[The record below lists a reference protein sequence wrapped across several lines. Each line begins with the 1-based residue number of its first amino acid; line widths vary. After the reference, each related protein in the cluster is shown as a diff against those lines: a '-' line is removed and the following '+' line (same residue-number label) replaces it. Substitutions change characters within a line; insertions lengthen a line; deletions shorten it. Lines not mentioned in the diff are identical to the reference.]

1 MTILNENA
9 DVSVLI
15 TSPDR
20 SRSDMCPGAIKLH
33 NAQDGAIGR
42 VRFPGGKILAEQW
55 QDIARI
61 STEIGDGTIHIT
73 TRGNLQF
80 RGVSNDAEFLAAVE
94 DAGFLPSR
102 PHDKIRN
109 ILSSPL
115 DKDLWPLVEALD
127 TALLSNGTVTGLSGR
142 TLFGIDGGSG
152 DVLSRRPDF
161 GVRRCDRGFQ
171 LILAGQLQP
180 YVITAEEQVAPL
192 LTAAAE
198 VWQSTRGEHWRLR
211 ENPTAIAS
219 ILAVLADSPVVEKHD
234 AVDSRPTQAFNFR
247 PIGWLENEA
256 PNSHTVSLGAGLRFG
271 FLSAKVAQILAAIGA
286 TTTITPWA
294 SLVIHDIPEHD
305 ADAVL
310 RVLAPMGLIFDERS
324 PWLRIT
330 ACTGLPGCNKSLSH
344 TQQDAAN
351 LAQSDTIPAGLIH
364 FSGCERRC
372 GHPLSSHTEYVATG
386 DGEYE
391 VTSR

>member
-1 MTILNENA
+1 MTTLNENA
-9 DVSVLI
+9 DISVLI

-20 SRSDMCPGAIKLH
+20 SRNDMCPGAIRLH

-42 VRFPGGKILAEQW
+42 VRFPGGRVLAQQW
-55 QDIARI
+55 QDISRI
-61 STEIGDGTIHIT
+61 STNLGDGTIHIT

-80 RGVSNDAEFLAAVE
+80 RGVSDDAKFLAAVE

-109 ILSSPL
+109 ILASPL
-115 DKDLWPLVEALD
+115 DHDLWPLVTALD
-127 TALLSNGTVTGLSGR
+127 NALLANDTVTGLSGR

-152 DVLSRRPDF
+152 DVMSRRPDF
-161 GVRRCDRGFQ
+161 GVRRSEEGFQ

-180 YVITAEEQVAPL
+180 YIITDDNQVAPL
-192 LTAAAE
+192 LTKAAAL
-198 VWQSTRGEHWRLR
+198 WQTSRGNHWRLR
-211 ENPTAIAS
+211 ENPTIIAS
-219 ILAVLADSPVVEKHD
+219 IVSAIADAPGVEKHD
-234 AVDSRPTQAFNFR
+234 SIDIQESPQRQFR
-247 PIGWLENEA
+247 PIGWIETGNPE
-256 PNSHTVSLGAGLRFG
+256 SRTVSLGAGLRFG
-271 FLSAKVAQILAAIGA
+271 FTSAKVAKILSVIGA

-330 ACTGLPGCNKSLSH
+330 ACTGLPGCAKSLSH

-351 LAQSDTIPAGLIH
+351 LAQSEKIPAGLIH

-391 VTSR
+391 VTLR